1 MVRDVRTMA
10 RGLIAPLTQ
19 AQLNCLRDFADGAA
33 PSLPDEHRSRLLDL
47 GLITES
53 GGRLLVTPLG
63 RERLA
68 SDR

>member
-1 MVRDVRTMA
+1 MVRDVRSLP

-19 AQLNCLRDFADGAA
+19 AQLNSLRDFAEGAA
-33 PSLPDEHRSRLLDL
+33 PLVPDEHRPRLLDL
-47 GLITES
+47 GLIALANGRIAVTE
-53 GGRLLVTPLG
+53 LG